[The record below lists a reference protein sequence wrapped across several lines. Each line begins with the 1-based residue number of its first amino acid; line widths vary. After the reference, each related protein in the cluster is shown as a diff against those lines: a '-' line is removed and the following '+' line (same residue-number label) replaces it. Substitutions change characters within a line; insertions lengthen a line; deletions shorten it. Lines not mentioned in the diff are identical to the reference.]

1 LTCSRKFYR
10 TFYTE
15 HQSLLCLSTQIDKHG
30 CTHCL
35 LLHNTALW
43 REWNH
48 LATSTCPPFGL
59 RKMCAQSATSCN
71 HHRHLQPLPCAH
83 DTQPHTITQ
92 SHICCR
98 TQSLPYT
105 ITALPCVHRYTRA
118 PFPFKNGGIGDGL
131 EAPPW
136 VVAGYKNPPSEQ
148 CWDTTPRKPAAP

>member
-1 LTCSRKFYR
+1 VRST
-10 TFYTE
+10 
-15 HQSLLCLSTQIDKHG
+15 LSTNPFFDSQHKLTSTGVHTAFCYTTQHSGANGIISRPVHAHLSDCEKCAHNLLPRAIIIAI
-30 CTHCL
+30 CNHCL
-35 LLHNTALW
+35 VYMTHNL
-43 REWNH
+43 
-48 LATSTCPPFGL
+48 
-59 RKMCAQSATSCN
+59 
-71 HHRHLQPLPCAH
+71 
-83 DTQPHTITQ
+83 TQ
-92 SHICCR
+92 SHNCCR